1 MNNTVSEESP
11 LVKFQ
16 LSPLVKFK
24 PKICDLSNGWDL
36 PLQESVGLKP
46 MEYKKV
52 DLGVKIILPKHYCT
66 LLINKSSA

>member
-36 PLQESVGLKP
+36 PFQESVGLKP

-52 DLGVKIILPKHYCT
+52 DLGNKIILPKH
-66 LLINKSSA
+66 